1 MNKTISVSLFSFFV
15 ILACGQA
22 HSQESANNMTPDEA
36 IAVLKQGPDHWF
48 GSCEL
53 VGSAPPALLS
63 NQKVKT
69 ELVSLLE
76 RIAAAQDKVFS
87 DPLYGSGKSKLSWT
101 GDCEDECSECLS
113 VLEKE
118 VASWRDKRT
127 LKLLVHLGSSYALDF
142 GGEAYPLILNRYHSK
157 STHLQGRTDMIG
169 LMSWMFE
176 RGIGTEDMRK
186 EAKSL
191 VFDAATKGDDI
202 FLRDVAIHQL
212 FRFGRED
219 ALMKLK
225 EIAEN
230 DPSFYI
236 SKTSKEKRYPV
247 REAAKYQIERLAK
260 LGTRPE
266 AAKGRAVKT
275 PSPNFTVLKS
285 TTVQ

>member
-1 MNKTISVSLFSFFV
+1 
-15 ILACGQA
+15 
-22 HSQESANNMTPDEA
+22 
-36 IAVLKQGPDHWF
+36 
-48 GSCEL
+48 
-53 VGSAPPALLS
+53 
-63 NQKVKT
+63 
-69 ELVSLLE
+69 
-76 RIAAAQDKVFS
+76 
-87 DPLYGSGKSKLSWT
+87 
-101 GDCEDECSECLS
+101 
-113 VLEKE
+113 
-118 VASWRDKRT
+118 
-127 LKLLVHLGSSYALDF
+127 
-142 GGEAYPLILNRYHSK
+142 
-157 STHLQGRTDMIG
+157 MIG

-191 VFDAATKGDDI
+191 VFYAATKGDDI

-236 SKTSKEKRYPV
+236 SKTSKKKRYPV

-260 LGTRPE
+260 LGNGPE
-266 AAKGRAVKT
+266 AAKGIAVET